1 MNDAELLRVRR
12 LLDGTNPVPERV
24 VEGSDE
30 RAAGRQALA
39 RIIADVP
46 DPGSARIPGD
56 VRAAARGGAGRYRTQ
71 RRVGLG
77 AMAACILVAI
87 GIVVNPA
94 APAAVATMPPPLRY
108 DLVADGDIA
117 TAVGA
122 AGAPVL
128 TGLATVAAGRAEPP
142 RAGEL
147 QYVRSERW
155 TFVSVQ
161 GGDESGAAVV
171 PSAVL
176 TWVSPDGTLRRS
188 TQSGEPLLLNG
199 TFTVPRDGQ
208 AADGSTSDG
217 IEQYGPGSSRAPGV
231 EALASI
237 GPDALRATLL
247 ERAGCVAPDQPAA
260 PCLLDGVA
268 RIHDDAVVAGQ
279 VDAALWSLLAADPT
293 IITLGH
299 VTDRAGR
306 DDVAV
311 TTAVDVKAPVRT
323 ILLIDPVTAALVG
336 VEQVLLSEDAGYGV
350 AAPAVV
356 GFVAFLEEA
365 WVVDPV
371 GLSRGT

>member
-24 VEGSDE
+24 VEGSDA

-39 RIIADVP
+39 RIIATAP
-46 DPGSARIPGD
+46 DPSSARIPGD
-56 VRAAARGGAGRYRTQ
+56 VRAAARGGAGRYRVQ
-71 RRVGLG
+71 RRIALG

-87 GIVVNPA
+87 GIVVNPG

-122 AGAPVL
+122 AAAPVL
-128 TGLATVAAGRAEPP
+128 TGFSTVAAGRAEAP
-142 RAGEL
+142 RTGEL

-161 GGDESGAAVV
+161 GGDQSGAAVV

-176 TWVSPDGTLRRS
+176 TWVSPDGSLRRL
-188 TQSGEPLLLNG
+188 TQSGKPLLLNG
-199 TFTVPRDGQ
+199 TFTLPAEGQ
-208 AADGSTSDG
+208 SADGAASDG
-217 IEQYGPGSSRAPGV
+217 IEQYGPGSSRAPDV
-231 EALASI
+231 AALASME
-237 GPDALRATLL
+237 PDALRATLL
-247 ERAGCVAPDQPAA
+247 ERAGCVTPGQPIA

-268 RIHDDAVVAGQ
+268 RIHDDAVVTGQ

-299 VTDRAGR
+299 VADRAGR

-311 TTAVDVKAPVRT
+311 TTAVDVKTPVRT
-323 ILLIDPVTAALVG
+323 ILLIDPVTASLVG

-350 AAPAVV
+350 AAPAVI

>member
-24 VEGSDE
+24 AEGTHE
-30 RAAGRQALA
+30 RAAARRALA
-39 RIIADVP
+39 RIIATGP
-46 DPGSARIPGD
+46 DPVSVRIPGD
-56 VRAAARGGAGRYRTQ
+56 VRAAARGGAARYRT
-71 RRVGLG
+71 RRRIGLG

-122 AGAPVL
+122 AAAPVL
-128 TGLATVAAGRAEPP
+128 SGLATVASARLEAP
-142 RAGEL
+142 RTGHL

-171 PSAVL
+171 PSAIL
-176 TWVSPDGTLRRS
+176 TWVAPDGSFRRSTRSGAPLLLDGTFTLPPQGQSADGTL
-188 TQSGEPLLLNG
+188 G
-199 TFTVPRDGQ
+199 V
-208 AADGSTSDG
+208 G
-217 IEQYGPGSSRAPGV
+217 IEEFGSGSSGAPGV
-231 EALASI
+231 ATLATVGS
-237 GPDALRATLL
+237 DALRATLL

-268 RIHDDAVVAGQ
+268 RIHDDAVVDGQ
-279 VDAALWSLLAADPT
+279 VDAVVWSLLAADPT
-293 IITLGH
+293 IVTLGR

-306 DDVAV
+306 NDVAV
-311 TTAVDVKAPVRT
+311 TTAVDVRAPVRT
-323 ILLIDPVTAALVG
+323 ILLIDPVTGALAG
-336 VEQVLLSEDAGYGV
+336 VEQVLLSQDAGYGV
-350 AAPAVV
+350 AAPAVI

-371 GLSRGT
+371 GLSRDT

>member
-24 VEGSDE
+24 VEGSHE
-30 RAAGRQALA
+30 RAAGRRALA
-39 RIIADVP
+39 RIVATAP
-46 DPGSARIPGD
+46 DPASARIPGD
-56 VRAAARGGAGRYRTQ
+56 VRAAARGGAARYRTQ
-71 RRVGLG
+71 RRLALG
-77 AMAACILVAI
+77 AMAACVLVAI

-108 DLVADGDIA
+108 DLVANGDISS
-117 TAVGA
+117 AVGDA
-122 AGAPVL
+122 AAPVL
-128 TGLATVAAGRAEPP
+128 TRLATVAARRVEAP
-142 RAGEL
+142 RTGDQ

-176 TWVSPDGTLRRS
+176 TWVAADGSLRRS
-188 TQSGEPLLLNG
+188 TRSGQPLLLNG
-199 TFTVPRDGQ
+199 TFAVPPDGQ
-208 AADGSTSDG
+208 SADGTRGDG
-217 IEQYGPGSSRAPGV
+217 IEQFGSGSSGAPGV
-231 EALASI
+231 AALASV
-237 GPDALRATLL
+237 GPDALRSTLL
-247 ERAGCVAPDQPAA
+247 ERAGCLAPDQPAA
-260 PCLLDGVA
+260 PCLLDAVA
-268 RIHDDAVVAGQ
+268 RIHDDAVVAGP
-279 VDAALWSLLAADPT
+279 VDAAVWSVLAADPT
-293 IITLGH
+293 IVTLGR

-306 DDVAV
+306 DAVAL

-323 ILLIDPVTAALVG
+323 ILLIDPGTAALVG

-350 AAPAVV
+350 AAPAVI

-365 WVVDPV
+365 WVADPV

>member
-1 MNDAELLRVRR
+1 MNDAELLRVRH

-30 RAAGRQALA
+30 RAAGQRALA
-39 RIIADVP
+39 RIVATPP
-46 DPGSARIPGD
+46 DAASARIPGD
-56 VRAAARGGAGRYRTQ
+56 VRAAANGGTARYRNQ
-71 RRVGLG
+71 RRIGLG

-94 APAAVATMPPPLRY
+94 TPAAVATMPPPLRY

-122 AGAPVL
+122 AAAPVL
-128 TGLATVAAGRAEPP
+128 TGLATVAAERVEATRSGDV
-142 RAGEL
+142 

-188 TQSGEPLLLNG
+188 SQSGQPLLLNG
-199 TFTVPRDGQ
+199 TFTLPPAGQ
-208 AADGSTSDG
+208 PADGDLGVG
-217 IEQYGPGSSRAPGV
+217 IEQFGPGSSRAPDV
-231 EALASI
+231 AALATL

-247 ERAGCVAPDQPAA
+247 ERAGCVTPDQPAA

-268 RIHDDAVVAGQ
+268 RIHDDAVVDGQ
-279 VDAALWSLLAADPT
+279 VDAVLWSLLAADPT
-293 IITLGH
+293 IVTLGH

-306 DDVAV
+306 DDVAL

-323 ILLIDPVTAALVG
+323 ILLIDPATGALVG

-350 AAPAVV
+350 AAPAVI

>member
-24 VEGSDE
+24 VEGSHE
-30 RAAGRQALA
+30 RAAGRRALA
-39 RIIADVP
+39 RIVATAP
-46 DPGSARIPGD
+46 DAASARIPGD
-56 VRAAARGGAGRYRTQ
+56 VRAAARGRAARYRTQ
-71 RRVGLG
+71 RRIALG
-77 AMAACILVAI
+77 AMAACVLVAI

-108 DLVADGDIA
+108 DLVADGDISS
-117 TAVGA
+117 AVGDA
-122 AGAPVL
+122 AAPVL
-128 TGLATVAAGRAEPP
+128 TRLATVAAGRVEAP
-142 RAGEL
+142 RSGDL

-176 TWVSPDGTLRRS
+176 TWAASDGSLRRS
-188 TQSGEPLLLNG
+188 TRSGEPLLLNG
-199 TFTVPRDGQ
+199 TFAVSPDGQ
-208 AADGSTSDG
+208 SADGTRGDG
-217 IEQYGPGSSRAPGV
+217 IEQFGPGSSGAPGV
-231 EALASI
+231 AALASI
-237 GPDALRATLL
+237 GPDALRSTLL
-247 ERAGCVAPDQPAA
+247 ERAGCVTPNQPTA
-260 PCLLDGVA
+260 PCLLDAVA
-268 RIHDDAVVAGQ
+268 RIHDDAVVAGK
-279 VDAALWSLLAADPT
+279 VDAAVWSVLAADPT
-293 IITLGH
+293 IVTLGR

-306 DDVAV
+306 NAVAL

-323 ILLIDPVTAALVG
+323 ILLIDPGTAALVG

-350 AAPAVV
+350 AAPAVI

-365 WVVDPV
+365 WVADPV

>member
-24 VEGSDE
+24 VEGSHE
-30 RAAGRQALA
+30 RAAGRSALA
-39 RIIADVP
+39 RIVATAP
-46 DPGSARIPGD
+46 DPASARIPGD
-56 VRAAARGGAGRYRTQ
+56 VRAAARGGAARYRTQ
-71 RRVGLG
+71 RRLALG
-77 AMAACILVAI
+77 VMAACVLVAI

-108 DLVADGDIA
+108 DLVANGDISS
-117 TAVGA
+117 AVGDA
-122 AGAPVL
+122 AAPVL
-128 TGLATVAAGRAEPP
+128 TRLATVAARRVEAP
-142 RAGEL
+142 RTGDL

-176 TWVSPDGTLRRS
+176 TWVGADGSLRRS
-188 TQSGEPLLLNG
+188 TRSGQPLLLNG
-199 TFTVPRDGQ
+199 TFAVPPDGQ
-208 AADGSTSDG
+208 SADGTRGDG
-217 IEQYGPGSSRAPGV
+217 IEQFGSGSSGAPGV
-231 EALASI
+231 AALASV
-237 GPDALRATLL
+237 GPDALRSTLL
-247 ERAGCVAPDQPAA
+247 ERAGCLAPDQPAA
-260 PCLLDGVA
+260 PCLLDAVA
-268 RIHDDAVVAGQ
+268 RIHDDAVVAGP
-279 VDAALWSLLAADPT
+279 VDAAVWSVLAVDPT
-293 IITLGH
+293 IVTLGR

-306 DDVAV
+306 DAVAL

-323 ILLIDPVTAALVG
+323 ILLIDPGTAALVG

-350 AAPAVV
+350 AAPAVI

-365 WVVDPV
+365 WVADPV